1 MEYTILITITNNNE
15 IFKMPKHIPESIKLK
30 AMKLYVSG
38 DKTAKEIA
46 DIVSQD
52 GVPVKTPTIYAWAKK
67 EKWGQQKAVAITDE
81 QQKVAETEG
90 ARFARMQRE
99 QLDNYRVVASK
110 AYTELDGL
118 HFDKALDAVKAID
131 VGIKGQ
137 REVLSGMINLQFVQ
151 DVLGILIEE
160 ISDQD
165 TLNKIA
171 VKLKTLVQQ
180 QEDM

>member
-1 MEYTILITITNNNE
+1 
-15 IFKMPKHIPESIKLK
+15 MPKHIPESIKLK

-99 QLDNYRVVASK
+99 QLDNYSVVASK

>member
-1 MEYTILITITNNNE
+1 
-15 IFKMPKHIPESIKLK
+15 MPKHIPESIRIK

-38 DKTAKEIA
+38 EKTGKEIA
-46 DIVSQD
+46 EAVSKN
-52 GVPVKTPTIYAWAKK
+52 GVVVKTPTIYAWAKK
-67 EKWGQQKAVAITDE
+67 EKWEQQKAVAITDE
-81 QQKVAETEG
+81 QQKIAESEG
-90 ARFARMQRE
+90 AKFARIQRE
-99 QLDNYRVVASK
+99 QLDSYSVVASK

-137 REVLSGMINLQFVQ
+137 RDVLSGMINLQFVQ

-160 ISDQD
+160 ISDQEA
-165 TLNKIA
+165 LNKIA

-180 QEDM
+180 QEEK

>member
-1 MEYTILITITNNNE
+1 
-15 IFKMPKHIPESIKLK
+15 MPKHIPESIKLK

-99 QLDNYRVVASK
+99 QLDNYSVVASK

-137 REVLSGMINLQFVQ
+137 REVLSGMINLHFVQ
-151 DVLGILIEE
+151 DVLVILIEE